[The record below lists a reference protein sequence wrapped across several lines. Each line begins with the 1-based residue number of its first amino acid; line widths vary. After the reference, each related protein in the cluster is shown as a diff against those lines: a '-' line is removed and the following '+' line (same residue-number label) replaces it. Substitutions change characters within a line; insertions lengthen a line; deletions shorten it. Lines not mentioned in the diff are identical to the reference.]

1 MASSCLMILLAIT
14 RITSSINDSFNV
26 LPRDIKALTFSHFTP
41 EQHRSIRTL
50 NKESQNLF
58 VKLHA
63 TTSHEMNAW
72 MQLKTFLS
80 HANVTTEMDGLVQ
93 TVQLQNYTGFI
104 QPFRCNCTGN
114 QIIMIEKLFCVLI
127 NNPNLTPQIQLAFA
141 NQLFDSLQVDSYSLS
156 HCNDHAADGI
166 QRMITIFSIRVYAP
180 PQLRHCTNPLLFKM
194 WELAISEKRNTGN
207 VENRYTLFALSYM
220 TWITRTCPGVL
231 QDTHGLLWSA
241 VTDAEF
247 IHYFLSFEPLLIRPI
262 ENKKY
267 LIDLIIND
275 VLANCTLQPKHLA
288 LFVTGKSV
296 LWDLQYVIESA
307 TENRMLVRYYW
318 SSMRELLHWIFEH
331 KLFVE
336 EYDPT
341 VVMNLFIDNGVF
353 TMDDVL
359 CEIQPRAKLIDIV
372 SFDLLKR
379 VIDCK
384 ETTQHKERLHRWLIR
399 EQHKER
405 EIVNFNDTQPVMDNV
420 EMSVP
425 PPRALLPSTVRK
437 SKSKNVQ
444 LCCSVIILP

>member
-26 LPRDIKALTFSHFTP
+26 LPRDIKALTFSYFTP
-41 EQHRSIRTL
+41 EQHRSIRLL

-114 QIIMIEKLFCVLI
+114 QIIMIEKLFCVLM

-141 NQLFDSLQVDSYSLS
+141 AQLYDSLLFDSESCRYHTTFDY
-156 HCNDHAADGI
+156 HTTYGI
-166 QRMITIFSIRVYAP
+166 WCMIAIFNIRVHTP
-180 PQLRHCTNPLLFKM
+180 PQLRHLRIAQIWK
-194 WELAISEKRNTGN
+194 LAISEKRNTGN
-207 VENRYTLFALSYM
+207 VENRYTLFTLSSM
-220 TWITRTCPGVL
+220 TWITRTWPGFFEEI
-231 QDTHGLLWSA
+231 QDLLWSA
-241 VTDAEF
+241 VTDVEF
-247 IHYFLSFEPLLIRPI
+247 IHYFLSFEPLLIHPI
-262 ENKKY
+262 KNKKY
-267 LIDLIIND
+267 LIALIIND
-275 VLANCTLQPKHLA
+275 VLANCTFQPKHLT
-288 LFVTGKSV
+288 LFLTGRSL
-296 LWDLQYVIESA
+296 LWDLQYVMESA
-307 TENRMLVRYYW
+307 TENRTLVRYYW

-359 CEIQPRAKLIDIV
+359 CEIQPRAKLIDIP

-444 LCCSVIILP
+444 LCCSVM